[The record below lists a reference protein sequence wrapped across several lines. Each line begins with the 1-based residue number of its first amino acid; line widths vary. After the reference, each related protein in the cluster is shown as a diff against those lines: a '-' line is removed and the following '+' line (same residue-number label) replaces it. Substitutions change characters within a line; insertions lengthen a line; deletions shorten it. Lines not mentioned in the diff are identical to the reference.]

1 MKKYFT
7 LLLVAIFSLV
17 IVSCDD
23 RDEVV
28 GDGTTY
34 SKMTDITGSF
44 TDSNS
49 YEISQGLVN
58 TESTDVVL
66 VYRQS
71 GISNG
76 NPVWQQIPR
85 TLFLPEGE
93 LDYDFDFTKN
103 DVLIKA
109 GGNIVFSL
117 QNNAFRD
124 AYLNNQRFRI
134 VLVPASQGKNAN
146 VDYSDYNAVI
156 KYYNIKDQK

>member
-28 GDGTTY
+28 GDGNTY

-66 VYRQS
+66 V
-71 GISNG
+71 
-76 NPVWQQIPR
+76 
-85 TLFLPEGE
+85 
-93 LDYDFDFTKN
+93 
-103 DVLIKA
+103 
-109 GGNIVFSL
+109 
-117 QNNAFRD
+117 
-124 AYLNNQRFRI
+124 
-134 VLVPASQGKNAN
+134 
-146 VDYSDYNAVI
+146 
-156 KYYNIKDQK
+156 